1 MCKPKDIKEMSV
13 HDMRMSV
20 AEDDLRDAGMLL
32 GYAHAARSHGDETA
46 YKHFAEKRRTPH
58 SPRGTCLRRDAQNA
72 LMNRRG

>member
-46 YKHFAEKRRTPH
+46 YKHFAE
-58 SPRGTCLRRDAQNA
+58 NA
-72 LMNRRG
+72 EHRIARVEHACGEMRKML